1 MAKGKYKNKH
11 KHANRDNNI
20 FRFILD
26 EKTNDQ
32 IINEIRKFDKN
43 EEVENGYKK
52 LVGEINSNG
61 MYFFNNYKNTIPNH
75 IVGRIF
81 VSNLAYK
88 LDEFKKQ
95 KSINK
100 WEYLF
105 ELGFNGKKVMSAIST
120 SINVYPTPASIEF
133 LKQVAERVDQS
144 LKSKNLDYGF
154 GFNLP
159 IERLI
164 SLSFERFYRVSNNGA
179 KVKRSYLQQ
188 KSSEDISPKSASG
201 DLEFLKSKA
210 LLINKAET
218 IEEVLDTAN
227 QILKLAEILN
237 ENHGV

>member
-20 FRFILD
+20 FRFIFD

-52 LVGEINSNG
+52 LVSGINNNG
-61 MYFFNNYKNTIPNH
+61 MYFFNNYENTIPNH

-95 KSINK
+95 KLINK
-100 WEYLF
+100 GEFLF
-105 ELGFNGKKVMSAIST
+105 ELGFNGKKVMSA
-120 SINVYPTPASIEF
+120 
-133 LKQVAERVDQS
+133 LKR
-144 LKSKNLDYGF
+144 
-154 GFNLP
+154 
-159 IERLI
+159 
-164 SLSFERFYRVSNNGA
+164 
-179 KVKRSYLQQ
+179 
-188 KSSEDISPKSASG
+188 
-201 DLEFLKSKA
+201 KA

-237 ENHGV
+237 NNHGV